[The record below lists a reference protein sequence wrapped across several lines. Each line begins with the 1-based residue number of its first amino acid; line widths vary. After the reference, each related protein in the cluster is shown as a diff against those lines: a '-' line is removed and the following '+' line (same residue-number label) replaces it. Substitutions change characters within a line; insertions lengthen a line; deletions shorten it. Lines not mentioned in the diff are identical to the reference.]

1 MSTQEGLSYPIS
13 VYFRTKE
20 VIPLIKIGTIP
31 STGSMSRG
39 FGRMIG
45 ADTASY
51 AKSSDIALAKV
62 MDKNSIQYISN
73 LVRSKGLNFPA
84 NLSATNVKVIL
95 ASSKNSTSYAAVI
108 NADSTDAN
116 GALSKD
122 TQLISKWM
130 KLTMPQKDNAP
141 MEQSVI
147 FMEEYNP
154 SQHRATNATMSIAP
168 ISPPSMMMPVPSV
181 GGKKTKR
188 RKHVKKSSKY
198 RKTLNRRKST
208 KRRR

>member
-1 MSTQEGLSYPIS
+1 MAGQGLSYPIS

-51 AKSSDIALAKV
+51 AKSADIALSKV
-62 MDKNSIQYISN
+62 MDKNSVQYISN
-73 LVRSKGLNFPA
+73 LIRSKGLNFPA
-84 NLSATNVKVIL
+84 NLSANNVKVIL

-122 TQLISKWM
+122 TQLISKWI
-130 KLTMPQKDNAP
+130 KLTMPQKDNAS
-141 MEQSVI
+141 MEQRII

-154 SQHRATNATMSIAP
+154 SQHRATNIASTP
-168 ISPPSMMMPVPSV
+168 SAVSSSMMTSSPIPSV
-181 GGKKTKR
+181 GGKKTKH